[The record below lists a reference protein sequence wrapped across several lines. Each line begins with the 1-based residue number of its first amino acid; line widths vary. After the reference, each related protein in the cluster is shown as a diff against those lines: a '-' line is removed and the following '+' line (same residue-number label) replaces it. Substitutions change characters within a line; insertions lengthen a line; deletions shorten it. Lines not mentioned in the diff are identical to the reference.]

1 MTVMFGQKTSGL
13 NQKALY
19 RNANIW
25 KLSSMKSN
33 IKFRSVKGTFQK
45 LKEAIQ
51 RVKQSPNVSVFAET
65 TTTSNTYEMPEQR
78 QKNFLRGNVTKTYKK
93 APLELKTSIDLET
106 KIIVE
111 LINLDVRLECIART
125 PTFISLKDHKLDFRQ
140 NPSCRLINQA
150 KNELDKVSKLIIEK
164 INEELISELDLNQ

>member
-1 MTVMFGQKTSGL
+1 MATSQKH
-13 NQKALY
+13 
-19 RNANIW
+19 
-25 KLSSMKSN
+25 
-33 IKFRSVKGTFQK
+33 
-45 LKEAIQ
+45 
-51 RVKQSPNVSVFAET
+51 
-65 TTTSNTYEMPEQR
+65 
-78 QKNFLRGNVTKTYKK
+78 KK
-93 APLELKTSIDLET
+93 APLELKTSINLET

-125 PTFISLKDHKLDFRQ
+125 PTFISLKDHQLDFRQ